1 MIPHPS
7 THPCL
12 MVIRPGE
19 APPAVNVSLQKI
31 SERLTA
37 TNANKDCRKNPRGE
51 GKLLLVDA
59 GCRKWNSKAISMI
72 SDDEASKL
80 VGETECHTLRKLT
93 WNLKMTFLEKG
104 SHLLGA
110 IYRLKLGFQGRSLNM
125 PE

>member
-1 MIPHPS
+1 
-7 THPCL
+7 
-12 MVIRPGE
+12 MVARPGE

-51 GKLLLVDA
+51 GKLFLVDA

-80 VGETECHTLRKLT
+80 VGARECHTLRKLT
-93 WNLKMTFLEKG
+93 WNLKMTN
-104 SHLLGA
+104 
-110 IYRLKLGFQGRSLNM
+110 LKRDLTFQG
-125 PE
+125 PFTD